1 MKGKMRYI
9 YNAGLLLLLL
19 CSSCTERTLET
30 RPDPVPIRL
39 YTGIRTRAA
48 VDAFDATPV
57 CIACGSSSGVY
68 EQVWDGVATAG
79 EIVLTPVHYY
89 PEDGS
94 SLYLRGYYPP
104 VPLAAD
110 GTLAYTLTG
119 SEDLLLSD
127 EQNGSLSS
135 PFTSGGGKTLM
146 YNHLLVKLD
155 FSIHLEGDV
164 TISSLRMRSLQL
176 KGLVSR
182 VTLAL
187 NSGKLSYGA
196 ETVPVTIYST
206 PEDSEGIPFVN
217 ATLQLPGYVL
227 VQPKSEFL
235 LDMVLSIDDDR
246 SHDLTYHDLAVS
258 FEGGGSEGGI
268 AYTVQVTLPTPIL
281 PDPVPVKVTTTV
293 VPWKTGSSGSGDIP
307 GWDETDTTR

>member
-1 MKGKMRYI
+1 M
-9 YNAGLLLLLL
+9 
-19 CSSCTERTLET
+19 
-30 RPDPVPIRL
+30 
-39 YTGIRTRAA
+39 
-48 VDAFDATPV
+48 
-57 CIACGSSSGVY
+57 
-68 EQVWDGVATAG
+68 
-79 EIVLTPVHYY
+79 
-89 PEDGS
+89 
-94 SLYLRGYYPP
+94 
-104 VPLAAD
+104 
-110 GTLAYTLTG
+110 
-119 SEDLLLSD
+119 
-127 EQNGSLSS
+127 
-135 PFTSGGGKTLM
+135 LM

-164 TISSLRMRSLQL
+164 SISSLRMRSLQL

-187 NSGKLSYGA
+187 SSGKLSYGA

-206 PEDSEGIPFVN
+206 PGDSEGIPFVN

-246 SHDLTYHDLAVS
+246 SHDLTYHDLVVS

-281 PDPVPVKVTTTV
+281 PDPVSVKVTATV

-307 GWDETDTTR
+307 GWDGADKTR